1 MISKVGDV
9 VAYRGKRDYAVV
21 GLAREKLLLSDGGVV
36 VEADPQEISLVLTA
50 AQLNKEFP
58 ERYPF
63 E

>member
-9 VAYRGKRDYAVV
+9 VAYRGKRDYIVV
-21 GLAREKLLLSDGGVV
+21 EVACEKLLLSDGSVV
-36 VEADPQEISLVLTA
+36 VEVDPQETSLVLTA
-50 AQLNKEFP
+50 VQLNKEFP

>member
-1 MISKVGDV
+1 MISTVGDM
-9 VAYRGKRDYAVV
+9 VAYRGKRDCIVV
-21 GLAREKLLLSDGGVV
+21 GFAHEKLLLSDGSVV
-36 VEADPQEISLVLTA
+36 VEVDPQETSLVLTA